1 MPRLPLLILLCAAL
15 LAACG
20 GSGADEGEPD
30 RVPAAGAAASGDDG
44 FVTAGD
50 DLCRRLAQRYPRA
63 RADRLEQSPAD
74 GLKAASSF
82 REYMRELNAGLK
94 LLSAPADA
102 DARQILVMTERLAAA
117 ALSHKIRHKRIVAA
131 RQSGELQDAFRAAL
145 DAVKGQRRM
154 VSDVARP
161 LDRRMRAYGFKVC
174 GRTVGAT

>member
-1 MPRLPLLILLCAAL
+1 MPRLALLILLCAAL

-20 GSGADEGEPD
+20 GSGDDEGEPD
-30 RVPAAGAAASGDDG
+30 RAPAAGAAASGVDG
-44 FVTAGD
+44 FVAAGD

-94 LLSAPADA
+94 LLSVPADA
-102 DARQILVMTERLAAA
+102 EARQILVLTERLTAA

-131 RQSGELQDAFRAAL
+131 QQSGEVQDAFRAAL
-145 DAVKGQRRM
+145 DALKGQRRM

-161 LDRRMRAYGFKVC
+161 LDRRMQAYGFKVC